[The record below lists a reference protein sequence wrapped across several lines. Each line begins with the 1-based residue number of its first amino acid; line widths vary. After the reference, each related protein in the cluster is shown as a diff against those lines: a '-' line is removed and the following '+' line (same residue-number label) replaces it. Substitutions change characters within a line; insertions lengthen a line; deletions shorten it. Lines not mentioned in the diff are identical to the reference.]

1 MEFVSRLFCAFL
13 SLFFDDSPFLQD
25 DHIPDQEPVI
35 QNTPKAQIEEKPI
48 LATPHFE
55 TWWKPT
61 ITSTPKHKRLFF
73 GPGSDVVIPEVKAV
87 GIQLPLNNYLST
99 LKVAG
104 KSLKQ
109 APVMAPVKRMGLR
122 V

>member
-1 MEFVSRLFCAFL
+1 MEFISRLFCAFL
-13 SLFFDDSPFLQD
+13 SLFFGDLPFPLD
-25 DHIPDQEPVI
+25 DHIPVQEPVV
-35 QNTPKAQIEEKPI
+35 QNIPSSQIEEPI

-55 TWWKPT
+55 KWWNPT
-61 ITSTPKHKRLFF
+61 TTSTPIKPKRLFF
-73 GPGSDVVIPEVKAV
+73 GTEHDLVIPEVKAV
-87 GIQLPLNNYLST
+87 GIQLPLNNYLRD

-104 KSLKQ
+104 KSSNQ